1 MTGDGTVIASI
12 ASGKAHD
19 GAGNG
24 NNASTSTDNSVVY
37 DKTPPLV
44 SCGTADGVW
53 HASDVSI
60 ACTAS
65 DATSG
70 LASAADASFNLTTSV
85 AANTE
90 TSMAL
95 TGSRTIF
102 DLAGNSSTA
111 GPIGGNKVDK
121 KAPQLA
127 LTCPANL
134 VVLNDP
140 AAVANWTAT
149 DGGSGVTPSGTVALV
164 TSSIGSKT
172 ANVTVQDNV
181 GNSSSASCNYTVG
194 YNFAGFFAPV
204 DRPNTMNMS
213 KAGQAIPLKWRLT
226 DALGRPITNLT
237 GVSVQATDLNCG
249 LGSSTDQIEEY
260 AAGASGLQNLGD
272 GNYQFNWKSPVGY
285 AGSCKS
291 ISLVFG
297 AGGLSYTEKPAAFF
311 TFKK

>member
-19 GAGNG
+19 AAGNG

-37 DKTPPLV
+37 DQTPPDV
-44 SCGTADGVW
+44 VCGTADGNW
-53 HASDVSI
+53 HPADVSI
-60 ACTAS
+60 GCTAS
-65 DATSG
+65 DVTSG
-70 LASAADASFNLTTSV
+70 LKYAADASFSLTTNV

-90 TSMAL
+90 TSTAS
-95 TGSRTIF
+95 TNSRDIF
-102 DLAGNSSTA
+102 DNAGNESTA

-134 VVLNDP
+134 VILNDP
-140 AAVANWTAT
+140 AAVANWSAT
-149 DGGSGVTPSGTVALV
+149 DGGSGVTPSGAVALV
-164 TSSIGSKT
+164 TSSIGTKT

-204 DRPNTMNMS
+204 DRPNTMNVS

-226 DALGRPITNLT
+226 DALGHPITNLT
-237 GVSVQATDLNCG
+237 SVSVQAMDLSCG
-249 LGSSTDQIEEY
+249 LGNTTDQIEEY
-260 AAGASGLQNLGD
+260 ASGSSGLQNLGD
-272 GNYQFNWKSPVGY
+272 GNYQFNWKTPAGY

-291 ISLVFG
+291 IALAFG
-297 AGGLSYTEKPAAFF
+297 AGGGYTEKPGAYF